1 MNRTLDTIRKALG
14 TLAGVFCIIAGA
26 GLIISGGCSL
36 LDSKE
41 SITDTATDTASGLVL
56 GTHAASGT
64 VMNLGVLDWLF
75 GVCILAAAASVLLAA
90 FKFPVPP
97 KLTASL
103 VLIAVA
109 SVAAKVLL
117 VRYEWLIGLLCI
129 VGVVLAAVVFTMTH
143 IGWIERKTGRDFNR
157 NGKVGT

>member
-1 MNRTLDTIRKALG
+1 MKLETISKALG
-14 TLAGVFCIIAGA
+14 TLAGVFCVMAGA

-41 SITDTATDTASGLVL
+41 SITDTATGTAANLGL
-56 GTHAASGT
+56 GAHAASGS

-90 FKFPVPP
+90 FKLPVPP

-103 VLIAVA
+103 VLVAVA
-109 SVAAKVLL
+109 AVAAKVLL
-117 VRYEWLIGLLCI
+117 VKYEWLIGLLCI
-129 VGVVLAAVVFTMTH
+129 AGVVLAGVVFAMTRV
-143 IGWIERKTGRDFNR
+143 GWLERKLGRDINR